1 MIRTNS
7 HNILKDQDEEKVGGI
22 TFDYCI
28 VRKIHDKTNRPLA
41 NLKTALQDLE
51 WKSGESAEVR
61 IWADDDKGI
70 HVEDGI
76 RNSHNIVLFLSSGF
90 TGQEAIIEQM
100 RLAHKLGKNIIR
112 VKEIFEA
119 YHAPVF
125 QQLVDDCPDD
135 LKGMLG
141 EESTC
146 IDMSHGV
153 SKKEVAAQIKDASV
167 NIIAHK
173 TRRAASKTTS
183 FGGLVYRRGDEVV
196 PIIDAWLVRFAA
208 ACGVALPG
216 AGKWTKKWSKAVRII
231 LVTCAL
237 MCLSRFGT
245 TVGPAFLDYETIIQI
260 SVDHVVLV
268 IFIFV
273 SLRLVNSDDVCD
285 LVDQRISCTPMLKFS
300 KLKQKIATV
309 LAMLLTFSLVIF
321 GWTTYLPGFF
331 HEYYLTNRDG
341 KMVGFGIA
349 HGIMWVVIL
358 PIFFGTLFA
367 TLLIMF
373 VVQELAY
380 CGMLSSFTNLH
391 GSIAQSSL
399 HTVVTAGKELTITR
413 DDFAKFQ
420 QVYLTEWER
429 NQKIQR
435 LGAVPFMIFWFLEF
449 CLMAWSI
456 RSLQRGFNADYEDER
471 VPRLETHWNLVARLA
486 FFMVHSL
493 WFGAGALIVGFLPF
507 GVNFYGFRLRQL
519 CRKLVIKDTSVKE
532 DLIAL
537 LRAHDLNFCVWFFR
551 TAPCWL
557 PVYILIVS
565 VNIVGH
571 SADAARVLGAY
582 DP

>member
-135 LKGMLG
+135 LKGVLG
-141 EESTC
+141 EEATC
-146 IDMSHGV
+146 IDMSHGPTR
-153 SKKEVAAQIKDASV
+153 KVAVAQIKASSV
-167 NIIAHK
+167 NVIVEIAA
-173 TRRAASKTTS
+173 TLRSEEMFS
-183 FGGLVYRRGDEVV
+183 SVLVK
-196 PIIDAWLVRFAA
+196 FAA
-208 ACGVALPG
+208 VHGIALPG
-216 AGKWTKKWSKAVRII
+216 AGAWTQTWSILVRIK
-231 LVTCAL
+231 LVTCAV
-237 MCLSRFGT
+237 MCFSRLGT
-245 TVGPAFLDYETIIQI
+245 TEGPAFMSYDSIIQI
-260 SVDHVVLV
+260 AVDHLAVAIFLV
-268 IFIFV
+268 V
-273 SLRLVNSDDVCD
+273 SLMLVNSDDVRL
-285 LVDQRISCTPMLKFS
+285 LVGSQARDGGTPMLQFS
-300 KLKQKIATV
+300 KLKQKIGTYVAMF
-309 LAMLLTFSLVIF
+309 LAFSLVLF
-321 GWTTYLPGFF
+321 GWTAYLPGFF
-331 HEYYLTNRDG
+331 HEYYLANHEFKFVVYG
-341 KMVGFGIA
+341 LA
-349 HGIMWVVIL
+349 HGIIFTVGL
-358 PIFFGTLFA
+358 PILLGTLFA
-367 TLLIMF
+367 SLLLMV
-373 VVQELAY
+373 VVQELIY
-380 CGMLSSFTNLH
+380 CAMISSFTRLH
-391 GSIAQSSL
+391 ESIAEGGL
-399 HTVVTAGKELTITR
+399 HTVVAAGKQLKITR

-420 QVYLTEWER
+420 QEYMKEWER
-429 NQKIQR
+429 NQEIQR
-435 LGAVPFMIFWFLEF
+435 VGAVPFLIFWFLEF
-449 CLMAWSI
+449 CLIGWSI
-456 RSLQRGFNADYEDER
+456 WSLSKGFNADYEDER
-471 VPRLETHWNLVARLA
+471 VPRLETHWNLMSR
-486 FFMVHSL
+486 FTFMIVHSV

-507 GVNFYGFRLRQL
+507 VVNFYGFRLRQL
-519 CRKLVIKDTSVKE
+519 CRQLVIEDASVQK
-532 DLIAL
+532 DLIDL
-537 LRAHDLNFCVWFFR
+537 LKEHDLNFNVLFLK
-551 TAPCWL
+551 TAPRWL
-557 PVYILIVS
+557 PVYILIVT